1 MSTALNDSPTRE
13 HIPSSKHTQNSLT
26 AGQMPRWVWA
36 VVAAAALLVALG
48 LELLIKGEEFRVAR
62 LAVMTLIS
70 YVVGMYI
77 VTRLLENRRKATDG
91 LWRNLVWA
99 AFLIALVPLVSVIW
113 SVISDGAPTLF
124 GNPQVLWND
133 MDGVTGTTDAAYL
146 NDGQPLGGLPGGF
159 AHALVGTLMITLIA
173 TLIAVPIGLLTSI
186 YLVEYGQVQL
196 VPDRGGSQQDD
207 PLGDRPELPGG
218 LRHPTERTDRRRPH
232 AVHHHAGGQHGRPV
246 DREQAQ
252 GILGSQLMSTALN
265 DSPTREHIPSSK
277 HTQNSLTAGQMPRWV
292 WAVVAA
298 AALLVALGLELLIK
312 GEEFR
317 VARLAVMTLISYVV
331 GMYIVTRL
339 LENRRKATDGLW
351 RNLVWA
357 AFLIAL
363 VPLVSVIW
371 SVISDGAPTL
381 FGNPQVLW
389 NDMDG
394 VTGTTDA
401 AYLNDGQPLGGL
413 PGGFAHAL
421 VGTLMITLI
430 ATLIAVPIGLLTSIY
445 LVEYGRDGWLSRS
458 IIFFVDVMTG
468 IPSIVAGLFAFAA
481 MSLLLELVMGEG
493 PKALQ
498 SVKMGLTAAVAL
510 TVLMIPVVV
519 RSTEEMLR
527 VVPNELR
534 EGSYALGVRKWRTI
548 SKVVIPTAISG
559 ILSGITLAIARVT
572 GETAPIL
579 VTAGFA
585 TTMNW
590 NPMDNWM
597 TALPV
602 YIYRQLVSPTSP
614 TAYDVS
620 TDRAWAAALVLII
633 IVMALNLI
641 ARMIAKA
648 FAPKTGR

>member
-13 HIPSSKHTQNSLT
+13 N
-26 AGQMPRWVWA
+26 
-36 VVAAAALLVALG
+36 
-48 LELLIKGEEFRVAR
+48 
-62 LAVMTLIS
+62 
-70 YVVGMYI
+70 
-77 VTRLLENRRKATDG
+77 
-91 LWRNLVWA
+91 
-99 AFLIALVPLVSVIW
+99 
-113 SVISDGAPTLF
+113 
-124 GNPQVLWND
+124 
-133 MDGVTGTTDAAYL
+133 
-146 NDGQPLGGLPGGF
+146 
-159 AHALVGTLMITLIA
+159 
-173 TLIAVPIGLLTSI
+173 
-186 YLVEYGQVQL
+186 
-196 VPDRGGSQQDD
+196 
-207 PLGDRPELPGG
+207 
-218 LRHPTERTDRRRPH
+218 
-232 AVHHHAGGQHGRPV
+232 
-246 DREQAQ
+246 
-252 GILGSQLMSTALN
+252 
-265 DSPTREHIPSSK
+265 IPSSK

-590 NPMDNWM
+590 NPTDNWM

>member
-99 AFLIALVPLVSVIW
+99 AFLIALVPLI
-113 SVISDGAPTLF
+113 
-124 GNPQVLWND
+124 
-133 MDGVTGTTDAAYL
+133 
-146 NDGQPLGGLPGGF
+146 
-159 AHALVGTLMITLIA
+159 
-173 TLIAVPIGLLTSI
+173 
-186 YLVEYGQVQL
+186 
-196 VPDRGGSQQDD
+196 
-207 PLGDRPELPGG
+207 
-218 LRHPTERTDRRRPH
+218 
-232 AVHHHAGGQHGRPV
+232 
-246 DREQAQ
+246 
-252 GILGSQLMSTALN
+252 
-265 DSPTREHIPSSK
+265 
-277 HTQNSLTAGQMPRWV
+277 
-292 WAVVAA
+292 
-298 AALLVALGLELLIK
+298 
-312 GEEFR
+312 
-317 VARLAVMTLISYVV
+317 
-331 GMYIVTRL
+331 
-339 LENRRKATDGLW
+339 
-351 RNLVWA
+351 
-357 AFLIAL
+357 
-363 VPLVSVIW
+363 SVIW

>member
-99 AFLIALVPLVSVIW
+99 AFLIALVPLI
-113 SVISDGAPTLF
+113 
-124 GNPQVLWND
+124 
-133 MDGVTGTTDAAYL
+133 
-146 NDGQPLGGLPGGF
+146 
-159 AHALVGTLMITLIA
+159 
-173 TLIAVPIGLLTSI
+173 
-186 YLVEYGQVQL
+186 
-196 VPDRGGSQQDD
+196 
-207 PLGDRPELPGG
+207 
-218 LRHPTERTDRRRPH
+218 
-232 AVHHHAGGQHGRPV
+232 
-246 DREQAQ
+246 
-252 GILGSQLMSTALN
+252 
-265 DSPTREHIPSSK
+265 
-277 HTQNSLTAGQMPRWV
+277 
-292 WAVVAA
+292 
-298 AALLVALGLELLIK
+298 
-312 GEEFR
+312 
-317 VARLAVMTLISYVV
+317 
-331 GMYIVTRL
+331 
-339 LENRRKATDGLW
+339 
-351 RNLVWA
+351 
-357 AFLIAL
+357 
-363 VPLVSVIW
+363 SVIW

-559 ILSGITLAIARVT
+559 ILSGITLAIARAT

>member
-13 HIPSSKHTQNSLT
+13 NIPSSKHTQNSLT

-70 YVVGMYI
+70 YVVGMYM
-77 VTRLLENRRKATDG
+77 VTRLLENG
-91 LWRNLVWA
+91 
-99 AFLIALVPLVSVIW
+99 
-113 SVISDGAPTLF
+113 
-124 GNPQVLWND
+124 
-133 MDGVTGTTDAAYL
+133 
-146 NDGQPLGGLPGGF
+146 
-159 AHALVGTLMITLIA
+159 
-173 TLIAVPIGLLTSI
+173 
-186 YLVEYGQVQL
+186 
-196 VPDRGGSQQDD
+196 
-207 PLGDRPELPGG
+207 
-218 LRHPTERTDRRRPH
+218 
-232 AVHHHAGGQHGRPV
+232 
-246 DREQAQ
+246 
-252 GILGSQLMSTALN
+252 
-265 DSPTREHIPSSK
+265 
-277 HTQNSLTAGQMPRWV
+277 
-292 WAVVAA
+292 
-298 AALLVALGLELLIK
+298 
-312 GEEFR
+312 
-317 VARLAVMTLISYVV
+317 
-331 GMYIVTRL
+331 
-339 LENRRKATDGLW
+339 RKATDGLW

>member
-1 MSTALNDSPTRE
+1 
-13 HIPSSKHTQNSLT
+13 
-26 AGQMPRWVWA
+26 
-36 VVAAAALLVALG
+36 
-48 LELLIKGEEFRVAR
+48 
-62 LAVMTLIS
+62 
-70 YVVGMYI
+70 
-77 VTRLLENRRKATDG
+77 
-91 LWRNLVWA
+91 
-99 AFLIALVPLVSVIW
+99 
-113 SVISDGAPTLF
+113 
-124 GNPQVLWND
+124 
-133 MDGVTGTTDAAYL
+133 
-146 NDGQPLGGLPGGF
+146 
-159 AHALVGTLMITLIA
+159 
-173 TLIAVPIGLLTSI
+173 
-186 YLVEYGQVQL
+186 
-196 VPDRGGSQQDD
+196 
-207 PLGDRPELPGG
+207 
-218 LRHPTERTDRRRPH
+218 
-232 AVHHHAGGQHGRPV
+232 
-246 DREQAQ
+246 
-252 GILGSQLMSTALN
+252 MSTALN

>member
-13 HIPSSKHTQNSLT
+13 NIPSSKHTQNSLT

-77 VTRLLENRRKATDG
+77 VTRLLENG
-91 LWRNLVWA
+91 
-99 AFLIALVPLVSVIW
+99 
-113 SVISDGAPTLF
+113 
-124 GNPQVLWND
+124 
-133 MDGVTGTTDAAYL
+133 
-146 NDGQPLGGLPGGF
+146 
-159 AHALVGTLMITLIA
+159 
-173 TLIAVPIGLLTSI
+173 
-186 YLVEYGQVQL
+186 
-196 VPDRGGSQQDD
+196 
-207 PLGDRPELPGG
+207 
-218 LRHPTERTDRRRPH
+218 
-232 AVHHHAGGQHGRPV
+232 
-246 DREQAQ
+246 
-252 GILGSQLMSTALN
+252 
-265 DSPTREHIPSSK
+265 
-277 HTQNSLTAGQMPRWV
+277 
-292 WAVVAA
+292 
-298 AALLVALGLELLIK
+298 
-312 GEEFR
+312 
-317 VARLAVMTLISYVV
+317 
-331 GMYIVTRL
+331 
-339 LENRRKATDGLW
+339 RKATDGLW

>member
-13 HIPSSKHTQNSLT
+13 NIPSSKHTQNSLT

-77 VTRLLENRRKATDG
+77 VTRLLENGRKATDG

-173 TLIAVPIGLLTSI
+173 TLIAVPIGLL
-186 YLVEYGQVQL
+186 
-196 VPDRGGSQQDD
+196 
-207 PLGDRPELPGG
+207 
-218 LRHPTERTDRRRPH
+218 
-232 AVHHHAGGQHGRPV
+232 
-246 DREQAQ
+246 
-252 GILGSQLMSTALN
+252 N
-265 DSPTREHIPSSK
+265 
-277 HTQNSLTAGQMPRWV
+277 
-292 WAVVAA
+292 
-298 AALLVALGLELLIK
+298 
-312 GEEFR
+312 
-317 VARLAVMTLISYVV
+317 
-331 GMYIVTRL
+331 
-339 LENRRKATDGLW
+339 
-351 RNLVWA
+351 
-357 AFLIAL
+357 
-363 VPLVSVIW
+363 
-371 SVISDGAPTL
+371 
-381 FGNPQVLW
+381 
-389 NDMDG
+389 
-394 VTGTTDA
+394 
-401 AYLNDGQPLGGL
+401 
-413 PGGFAHAL
+413 
-421 VGTLMITLI
+421 
-430 ATLIAVPIGLLTSIY
+430 SIY

>member
-13 HIPSSKHTQNSLT
+13 NIPSSKHTQNSLT

-77 VTRLLENRRKATDG
+77 VTRL
-91 LWRNLVWA
+91 
-99 AFLIALVPLVSVIW
+99 
-113 SVISDGAPTLF
+113 
-124 GNPQVLWND
+124 
-133 MDGVTGTTDAAYL
+133 M
-146 NDGQPLGGLPGGF
+146 
-159 AHALVGTLMITLIA
+159 
-173 TLIAVPIGLLTSI
+173 
-186 YLVEYGQVQL
+186 
-196 VPDRGGSQQDD
+196 
-207 PLGDRPELPGG
+207 
-218 LRHPTERTDRRRPH
+218 
-232 AVHHHAGGQHGRPV
+232 
-246 DREQAQ
+246 
-252 GILGSQLMSTALN
+252 
-265 DSPTREHIPSSK
+265 
-277 HTQNSLTAGQMPRWV
+277 
-292 WAVVAA
+292 
-298 AALLVALGLELLIK
+298 
-312 GEEFR
+312 
-317 VARLAVMTLISYVV
+317 
-331 GMYIVTRL
+331 
-339 LENRRKATDGLW
+339 ENRRKATDGLW

-590 NPMDNWM
+590 NPTDNWM

>member
-13 HIPSSKHTQNSLT
+13 NIPSSKHTQNSLT

-99 AFLIALVPLVSVIW
+99 AFLIALVPLI
-113 SVISDGAPTLF
+113 
-124 GNPQVLWND
+124 
-133 MDGVTGTTDAAYL
+133 
-146 NDGQPLGGLPGGF
+146 
-159 AHALVGTLMITLIA
+159 
-173 TLIAVPIGLLTSI
+173 
-186 YLVEYGQVQL
+186 
-196 VPDRGGSQQDD
+196 
-207 PLGDRPELPGG
+207 
-218 LRHPTERTDRRRPH
+218 
-232 AVHHHAGGQHGRPV
+232 
-246 DREQAQ
+246 
-252 GILGSQLMSTALN
+252 
-265 DSPTREHIPSSK
+265 
-277 HTQNSLTAGQMPRWV
+277 
-292 WAVVAA
+292 
-298 AALLVALGLELLIK
+298 
-312 GEEFR
+312 
-317 VARLAVMTLISYVV
+317 
-331 GMYIVTRL
+331 
-339 LENRRKATDGLW
+339 
-351 RNLVWA
+351 
-357 AFLIAL
+357 
-363 VPLVSVIW
+363 SVIW

>member
-77 VTRLLENRRKATDG
+77 VTRLLENG
-91 LWRNLVWA
+91 
-99 AFLIALVPLVSVIW
+99 
-113 SVISDGAPTLF
+113 
-124 GNPQVLWND
+124 
-133 MDGVTGTTDAAYL
+133 
-146 NDGQPLGGLPGGF
+146 
-159 AHALVGTLMITLIA
+159 
-173 TLIAVPIGLLTSI
+173 
-186 YLVEYGQVQL
+186 
-196 VPDRGGSQQDD
+196 
-207 PLGDRPELPGG
+207 
-218 LRHPTERTDRRRPH
+218 
-232 AVHHHAGGQHGRPV
+232 
-246 DREQAQ
+246 
-252 GILGSQLMSTALN
+252 
-265 DSPTREHIPSSK
+265 
-277 HTQNSLTAGQMPRWV
+277 
-292 WAVVAA
+292 
-298 AALLVALGLELLIK
+298 
-312 GEEFR
+312 
-317 VARLAVMTLISYVV
+317 
-331 GMYIVTRL
+331 
-339 LENRRKATDGLW
+339 RKATDGLW

>member
-13 HIPSSKHTQNSLT
+13 NIPSSKHTQNSLT

-77 VTRLLENRRKATDG
+77 VTRLLENG
-91 LWRNLVWA
+91 
-99 AFLIALVPLVSVIW
+99 
-113 SVISDGAPTLF
+113 
-124 GNPQVLWND
+124 
-133 MDGVTGTTDAAYL
+133 
-146 NDGQPLGGLPGGF
+146 
-159 AHALVGTLMITLIA
+159 
-173 TLIAVPIGLLTSI
+173 
-186 YLVEYGQVQL
+186 
-196 VPDRGGSQQDD
+196 
-207 PLGDRPELPGG
+207 
-218 LRHPTERTDRRRPH
+218 
-232 AVHHHAGGQHGRPV
+232 
-246 DREQAQ
+246 
-252 GILGSQLMSTALN
+252 
-265 DSPTREHIPSSK
+265 
-277 HTQNSLTAGQMPRWV
+277 
-292 WAVVAA
+292 
-298 AALLVALGLELLIK
+298 
-312 GEEFR
+312 
-317 VARLAVMTLISYVV
+317 
-331 GMYIVTRL
+331 
-339 LENRRKATDGLW
+339 RKATDGLW

-590 NPMDNWM
+590 NPTDNWM